1 MKVIF
6 EDKSYIEVKRS
17 NEQGK
22 ILVIISAKDNDNSL
36 KKITNVVEIT
46 DDEFKKLLSDIN

>member
-1 MKVIF
+1 MKVTF
-6 EDKSYIEVKRS
+6 EDGSYVEVKRS

-46 DDEFKKLLSDIN
+46 DD

>member
-46 DDEFKKLLSDIN
+46 DDEFKKLLSDIK